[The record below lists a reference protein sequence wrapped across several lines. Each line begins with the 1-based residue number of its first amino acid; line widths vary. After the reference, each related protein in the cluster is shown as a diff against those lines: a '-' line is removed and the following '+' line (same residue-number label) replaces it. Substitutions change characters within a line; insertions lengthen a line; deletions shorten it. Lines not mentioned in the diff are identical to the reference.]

1 MLRRTIATLALALG
15 QAAFAQPAGGNP
27 DPKHALEGDALVK
40 ALRAGGYT
48 LYFRHA
54 ERDRTG
60 SLPKER
66 SLCLVESGK
75 AQARSIGESMK
86 ALGIPIGEALAS
98 PMCRTMETA
107 ERIAGRAPTPEEAV
121 RNEKA
126 DNLDGYFTKVR
137 QLMAAPPA
145 AGTNRV
151 VVGHFSA
158 WNSLYGTPGLEEA
171 EGAVLKPEGGNLVVV
186 ARLRAEDWKALANP
200 ANRPPIEQRTSLPD
214 PDLKLSG
221 GALADALKAGGFTIF
236 FRHSITDHSQKDRP
250 PFVAKDCATQR
261 NLSAEGREGARK
273 IGEVFKTLKLP
284 VSEVLSSPYCRTMQ
298 TARLITGE
306 AREDEAVR
314 GRAPVQG
321 GRADYSR
328 LEALLATPVRNGL
341 RVIVSHGNG
350 LMDTAGLPEPDE
362 GEATVIRAVQGGGWI
377 IIARLKIEDWATL
390 VTAPNPAPPN
400 PNAKP

>member
-1 MLRRTIATLALALG
+1 MLRRTIAALALALC
-15 QAAFAQPAGGNP
+15 QAALAQPAGGNP
-27 DPKHALEGDALVK
+27 DPKHALEGEALVK

-60 SLPKER
+60 VPGPR
-66 SLCLVESGK
+66 MLCLVGSGK

-107 ERIAGRAPTPEEAV
+107 EGIAGRAPTPEESI
-121 RNEKA
+121 RDPKA
-126 DNLDGYFTKVR
+126 GNLEGDFTKIGR
-137 QLMAAPPA
+137 LMAAPPA
-145 AGTNRV
+145 AGTNRI
-151 VVGHFSA
+151 VVGHFNA
-158 WNSLYGTPGLEEA
+158 WDVLFGAPVLQEA
-171 EGAVLKPEGGNLVVV
+171 EGAVLKPEGGKLFVV

-261 NLSAEGREGARK
+261 NLSAEGREAARK

-284 VSEVLSSPYCRTMQ
+284 VTEVLSSPYCRTMQ

-306 AREDEAVR
+306 AREDDAVR
-314 GRAPVQG
+314 GRAPVAG

-328 LEALLATPVRNGL
+328 LEALLATPVKTGL

-350 LMDTAGLPEPDE
+350 LMDTAGLPEPEE
-362 GEATVIRAVQGGGWI
+362 GEATVIRAVEGGGWI
-377 IIARLKIEDWATL
+377 IVARLKIDDWAAL
-390 VTAPNPAPPN
+390 VAAPNPAPN